1 MPHHQYPHC
10 ETRFTLSEKDIWPGC
25 RELEIEGELDLS
37 VSERLRMAIER
48 AMRERHHLLV
58 NLTRCDF
65 IDASTLTVLV
75 EGHRG
80 LRECGRQLLLYG
92 VHGQVGRLLSITGV
106 TETGLMAT
114 TATPDAPPAF
124 WSDRLRTEG
133 MGRSR
138 SRAA

>member
-10 ETRFTLSEKDIWPGC
+10 ETRFALSEKDIWPGC
-25 RELEIEGELDLS
+25 RELEVEGELDLS
-37 VSERLRMAIER
+37 VSERLRAAIER
-48 AMRERHHLLV
+48 ARAERHHLLV
-58 NLTRCDF
+58 NLSRCDF
-65 IDASTLTVLV
+65 IDASALTVLV
-75 EGHRG
+75 EGHQG

-92 VHGQVGRLLSITGV
+92 VQGQVRRLLSITGV

-124 WSDRLRTEG
+124 WSDRLGTNG
-133 MGRSR
+133 TGRSR

>member
-1 MPHHQYPHC
+1 MPHHHYRYC
-10 ETRFTLSEKDIWPGC
+10 ETRFALSEKDIWPGC

-37 VSERLRMAIER
+37 VSERLRAAIER
-48 AMRERHHLLV
+48 AREERHHLLV
-58 NLTRCDF
+58 NLSRCDF
-65 IDASTLTVLV
+65 IDASALTVLV
-75 EGHRG
+75 EGHQG
-80 LRECGRQLLLYG
+80 LKEHGRQLLLYG
-92 VHGQVGRLLSITGV
+92 VQGQVRRLFSITGV

-124 WSDRLRTEG
+124 WSDRLGTNK